1 MDTLAHIKFLL
12 EKNILLSSFVKNK
25 VLDAIEKISLDQ
37 QYILEKSGKIR
48 KIFH

>member
-1 MDTLAHIKFLL
+1 MDTLTRIKFLL

-37 QYILEKSGKIR
+37 QHLLEKFLKISEN
-48 KIFH
+48 F